1 MVRTGNIQEDQMAY
15 RYSARVAGIAV
26 VAAVIPLA
34 LAACSS
40 SSSSSTPAA
49 ASSAAG
55 GASSS
60 SPAAAAGKNYN
71 LELVVGTK
79 SDDFYVTMECG
90 AQAEAKAL
98 GVNLTVTGPADFSA
112 SEQAPIL
119 NAVAASKPDALIVA
133 PTDVKALNPELSRI
147 ASEGVK
153 VVFVDTTT
161 SDPSIAVSHITS
173 DNTGGGKLA
182 ADSLASQIGGK
193 GTVAVINVNPGI
205 STTDARIA
213 GFNAEM
219 KAKYPNITVL
229 PVQYDN
235 DSSSTAASQVEAD
248 IAAHPNL
255 SGVFATNVLS
265 AQGAATGVQHAG
277 ASGKVKVATFDAE
290 PQQITALK
298 SNTIQLAVAQSPYLE
313 GQDGVEQA
321 VNALSGKTVTDNIGT
336 PLVAITQQNVNSA
349 SVQKNIYV
357 SSC

>member
-1 MVRTGNIQEDQMAY
+1 MAH
-15 RYSARVAGIAV
+15 RKSVRVAGIAV
-26 VAAVIPLA
+26 AAVIPMA

-40 SSSSSTPAA
+40 GSSSSSTTGGSSAPSTA
-49 ASSAAG
+49 ASSAA
-55 GASSS
+55 
-60 SPAAAAGKNYN
+60 AAGKSYN
-71 LELVVGTK
+71 VELVVGTK

-90 AQAEAKAL
+90 AMAEAKAL

-112 SEQAPIL
+112 PEQAPIL

-133 PTDVKALNPELSRI
+133 PTDTKALNPELTRI
-147 ASEGVK
+147 ANEGVK

-161 SDPSIAVSHITS
+161 TDPSVAVSHITS

-182 ADSLASQIGGK
+182 ADSLATQIGGK

-213 GFNAEM
+213 GFTAEM

-229 PVQYDN
+229 GTQYDN
-235 DSSSTAASQVEAD
+235 DSSATAASQVEAD
-248 IAAHPNL
+248 ITAHPNL

-265 AQGAATGVQHAG
+265 AQGAATGIQHAG
-277 ASGKVKVATFDAE
+277 AAGKVKVATFDAE

-298 SNTIQLAVAQSPYLE
+298 SNTIQLAIAQSPYLE
-313 GQDGVEQA
+313 GQDGVQQA
-321 VNALSGKTVTDNIGT
+321 VNALSGKQVSANIGT

-357 SSC
+357 ASC

>member
-1 MVRTGNIQEDQMAY
+1 MAH
-15 RYSARVAGIAV
+15 RKSVRVAGIAV
-26 VAAVIPLA
+26 AAVIPIA

-40 SSSSSTPAA
+40 SSSGPAA
-49 ASSAAG
+49 ST
-55 GASSS
+55 GASSTS
-60 SPAAAAGKNYN
+60 GSAAAAGKSYN
-71 LELVVGTK
+71 VELVVGTK

-90 AQAEAKAL
+90 AMAEAKSL

-112 SEQAPIL
+112 PEQAPIL

-133 PTDVKALNPELSRI
+133 PTDTKALNPELSRI
-147 ASEGVK
+147 ANEGVK

-161 SDPSIAVSHITS
+161 TDPSVAVSHITS

-182 ADSLASQIGGK
+182 ADSLATQIGGK

-213 GFNAEM
+213 GFTAEM

-229 PVQYDN
+229 SVQYDN
-235 DSSSTAASQVEAD
+235 DSSATAASQVEAD

-265 AQGAATGVQHAG
+265 AQGAATGIQHAG
-277 ASGKVKVATFDAE
+277 ASGRVKVATFDAE

-298 SNTIQLAVAQSPYLE
+298 SNTIQLAIAQSPYLE

-321 VNALSGKTVTDNIGT
+321 VNALSGKTVTANIGT

-357 SSC
+357 ASC

>member
-1 MVRTGNIQEDQMAY
+1 MAH
-15 RYSARVAGIAV
+15 RKSVRVAGIAV
-26 VAAVIPLA
+26 AAVIPIA

-40 SSSSSTPAA
+40 GSSSSSTSPAA
-49 ASSAAG
+49 ST
-55 GASSS
+55 GASSTS
-60 SPAAAAGKNYN
+60 SSAAAAGKSYN
-71 LELVVGTK
+71 VELVVGTK

-90 AQAEAKAL
+90 AMAEAKSL

-112 SEQAPIL
+112 PEQAPIL

-133 PTDVKALNPELSRI
+133 PTDTKALNPELSRI
-147 ASEGVK
+147 ANEGVK

-161 SDPSIAVSHITS
+161 TDPSVAVSHITS

-182 ADSLASQIGGK
+182 ADSLAAQIGGK

-213 GFNAEM
+213 GFTAEM
-219 KAKYPNITVL
+219 KAKYPGITVL
-229 PVQYDN
+229 ATQYDN
-235 DSSSTAASQVEAD
+235 DSSATAASQVEAD
-248 IAAHPNL
+248 ITAHPNL

-265 AQGAATGVQHAG
+265 AQGAATGIQHAG
-277 ASGKVKVATFDAE
+277 ASGRVKVATFDAE

-298 SNTIQLAVAQSPYLE
+298 SNTIQLAIAQSPYLE

-321 VNALSGKTVTDNIGT
+321 VNALSGKPVSANIGT

-357 SSC
+357 ASC

>member
-1 MVRTGNIQEDQMAY
+1 MAH
-15 RYSARVAGIAV
+15 RKSVRVAGIAV
-26 VAAVIPLA
+26 AAVIPIA

-40 SSSSSTPAA
+40 SSSSSPAA
-49 ASSAAG
+49 STGGSST
-55 GASSS
+55 SSS
-60 SPAAAAGKNYN
+60 AAAAGKNYN
-71 LELVVGTK
+71 VELVVGTK

-90 AQAEAKAL
+90 AMAEAKTL

-112 SEQAPIL
+112 PEQAPIL

-133 PTDVKALNPELSRI
+133 PTDTKALNPELTRI
-147 ASEGVK
+147 ANEGVK
-153 VVFVDTTT
+153 EVFVDTTT
-161 SDPSIAVSHITS
+161 TDPSVAVSHITS

-182 ADSLASQIGGK
+182 ADSLAAQVGDK

-229 PVQYDN
+229 AVQYDN
-235 DSSSTAASQVEAD
+235 DSSATAASQVEAD
-248 IAAHPNL
+248 ITAHPNL

-265 AQGAATGVQHAG
+265 AQGAATGIQHAG

-298 SNTIQLAVAQSPYLE
+298 SNTIQLAIAQSPYLE

-321 VNALSGKTVTDNIGT
+321 VNALSGKPVSANIGT

-357 SSC
+357 ASC

>member
-1 MVRTGNIQEDQMAY
+1 MTHRK
-15 RYSARVAGIAV
+15 SARVAGLA

-40 SSSSSTPAA
+40 GSSSSSSTASGS
-49 ASSAAG
+49 ASSTGAPSGTAG
-55 GASSS
+55 
-60 SPAAAAGKNYN
+60 SPGAAGKNYN

-98 GVNLTVTGPADFSA
+98 GVSLTVTGPADFSA

-133 PTDVKALNPELSRI
+133 PTDTKALNPELTRI
-147 ASEGVK
+147 SAEGVK
-153 VVFVDTTT
+153 IVFVDTTT
-161 SDPSIAVSHITS
+161 TDPSVAVSQITS

-182 ADSLASQIGGK
+182 ADSLGSQVGGK

-213 GFNAEM
+213 GFDAEM
-219 KAKYPNITVL
+219 KARYPGVTVL
-229 PVQYDN
+229 GVQYDN
-235 DSSSTAASQVEAD
+235 DSSATAASQVEAD

-277 ASGKVKVATFDAE
+277 KSGAVKVATFDAE
-290 PQQITALK
+290 PQQVTALK

-321 VNALSGKTVTDNIGT
+321 VNALSGKTVTPAIGT
-336 PLVAITQQNVNSA
+336 PLVAITQANVNSP

>member
-1 MVRTGNIQEDQMAY
+1 MAH
-15 RYSARVAGIAV
+15 RKSVRVAGIAV
-26 VAAVIPLA
+26 AAVIPMA

-40 SSSSSTPAA
+40 GSSSSSG
-49 ASSAAG
+49 SSTT
-55 GASSS
+55 SSS
-60 SPAAAAGKNYN
+60 SAPGAATSSAAAAGKSYN
-71 LELVVGTK
+71 VELVVGTK

-90 AQAEAKAL
+90 AMAEAKTL

-112 SEQAPIL
+112 PEQAPIL

-133 PTDVKALNPELSRI
+133 PTDTKALNPELTRI
-147 ASEGVK
+147 ENEGVK

-161 SDPSIAVSHITS
+161 TDPSVAVSHITS

-182 ADSLASQIGGK
+182 ADSLAAQIGGK

-213 GFNAEM
+213 GFAAEM

-229 PVQYDN
+229 GTQYDN
-235 DSSSTAASQVEAD
+235 DSSATAASQVEAD
-248 IAAHPNL
+248 ITAHPNL

-265 AQGAATGVQHAG
+265 AQGAATGIQHAG
-277 ASGKVKVATFDAE
+277 AAGKVKVATFDAE

-298 SNTIQLAVAQSPYLE
+298 SNTIQLAIAQSPYLE

-321 VNALSGKTVTDNIGT
+321 VNALSGKPVSANIGT

-357 SSC
+357 ASC

>member
-1 MVRTGNIQEDQMAY
+1 MAH
-15 RYSARVAGIAV
+15 RKSVRVAGIAV
-26 VAAVIPLA
+26 AAVIPMA

-40 SSSSSTPAA
+40 GSSSSSTTSGTSAPSTA
-49 ASSAAG
+49 ASSAA
-55 GASSS
+55 
-60 SPAAAAGKNYN
+60 AAGKSYN
-71 LELVVGTK
+71 VELVVGTK

-90 AQAEAKAL
+90 AMAEAKTL
-98 GVNLTVTGPADFSA
+98 GVSLTVTGPADFSA
-112 SEQAPIL
+112 PEQAPIL

-133 PTDVKALNPELSRI
+133 PTDTKALNPELTRI
-147 ASEGVK
+147 ANEGVK

-161 SDPSIAVSHITS
+161 TDPSVAVSHITS

-182 ADSLASQIGGK
+182 ADSLATQIGGK

-213 GFNAEM
+213 GFTAEM

-229 PVQYDN
+229 GTQYDN
-235 DSSSTAASQVEAD
+235 DSSATAASQVEAD
-248 IAAHPNL
+248 ITAHPNL

-265 AQGAATGVQHAG
+265 AQGAATGIQHAG
-277 ASGKVKVATFDAE
+277 AAGKVKVATFDAE

-298 SNTIQLAVAQSPYLE
+298 SNTIQLAIAQSPYLE
-313 GQDGVEQA
+313 GQDGVQQA
-321 VNALSGKTVTDNIGT
+321 VNALSGKQVSANIGT

-357 SSC
+357 ASC

>member
-1 MVRTGNIQEDQMAY
+1 MAY
-15 RYSARVAGIAV
+15 RQSVRVAGIAV
-26 VAAVIPLA
+26 AAVIPIA

-40 SSSSSTPAA
+40 SSSSPSSGS
-49 ASSAAG
+49 ASSS
-55 GASSS
+55 GASSSS
-60 SPAAAAGKNYN
+60 SPAAAGKSYN

-90 AQAEAKAL
+90 AQAEAKTL

-112 SEQAPIL
+112 PEQAPIL

-133 PTDVKALNPELSRI
+133 PTDTKALNPELTRI
-147 ASEGVK
+147 ANEGVK
-153 VVFVDTTT
+153 IVFVDTTT
-161 SDPSIAVSHITS
+161 TDPSVAVSHITS

-182 ADSLASQIGGK
+182 ADSLATQIGGK

-213 GFNAEM
+213 GFTAEM

-229 PVQYDN
+229 ATQYDN
-235 DSSSTAASQVEAD
+235 DSSATAASQVEAD
-248 IAAHPNL
+248 ITAHPNL

-265 AQGAATGVQHAG
+265 AQGAATGIQHAG
-277 ASGKVKVATFDAE
+277 AAGRVKVATFDAE

-298 SNTIQLAVAQSPYLE
+298 SNTIQLAIAQSPYLE

-321 VNALSGKTVTDNIGT
+321 VNALSGKTVTANIGT
-336 PLVAITQQNVNSA
+336 PLVAIDQKNVNSA

-357 SSC
+357 ASC

>member
-1 MVRTGNIQEDQMAY
+1 MAH
-15 RYSARVAGIAV
+15 RQSVRVAAIAV
-26 VAAVIPLA
+26 ASVVPIA

-40 SSSSSTPAA
+40 GSSSSSSSAPA
-49 ASSAAG
+49 ASSSG
-55 GASSS
+55 T
-60 SPAAAAGKNYN
+60 AAAAGKNYN
-71 LELVVGTK
+71 LELIVGTK

-90 AQAEAKAL
+90 AMAEAKAL
-98 GVNLTVTGPADFSA
+98 GVTLTVNGPADFSA

-133 PTDVKALNPELSRI
+133 PTDTKALNPELSRI
-147 ASEGVK
+147 SAEGVK
-153 VVFVDTTT
+153 IVFVDTTT
-161 SDPSIAVSHITS
+161 TDPSIAVSHITS

-182 ADSLASQIGGK
+182 ADSLAAQIGGK
-193 GTVAVINVNPGI
+193 GTVAIIDVNPGI

-213 GFNAEM
+213 GFDAEV

-235 DSSSTAASQVEAD
+235 DSTATAASQIEGD

-255 SGVFATNVLS
+255 AGVFATNVLS
-265 AQGAATGVQHAG
+265 AQGVETGVQHAG
-277 ASGKVKVATFDAE
+277 ASGRVKVATFDAE
-290 PQQITALK
+290 PQQIAGLRA
-298 SNTIQLAVAQSPYLE
+298 NTIQLAVAQSPYLE

-321 VNALSGKTVTDNIGT
+321 VDALSGKTVTANIGT
-336 PLVAITQQNVNSA
+336 PLVAITRQNVNSP

>member
-1 MVRTGNIQEDQMAY
+1 MAH
-15 RYSARVAGIAV
+15 RHSVRVAGIAV
-26 VAAVIPLA
+26 AAAVVPIA

-40 SSSSSTPAA
+40 GSSSSSSSSAA
-49 ASSAAG
+49 AS
-55 GASSS
+55 GATSS
-60 SPAAAAGKNYN
+60 AAAAGKNYN

-90 AQAEAKAL
+90 AEAEAKAL
-98 GVNLTVTGPADFSA
+98 GVTLTVNGPADFSA

-119 NAVAASKPDALIVA
+119 NAVQVSKPDALIVA
-133 PTDVKALNPELSRI
+133 PTDTKALNPELSRI
-147 ASEGVK
+147 AAEGVK
-153 VVFVDTTT
+153 IVFVDTTT
-161 SDPSIAVSHITS
+161 TDPSVAVSHITS

-182 ADSLASQIGGK
+182 ADSLAAQIGGK
-193 GTVAVINVNPGI
+193 GTVALITVNPGI

-213 GFNAEM
+213 GFDAEI

-235 DSSSTAASQVEAD
+235 DSTATAASQIEGD

-265 AQGAATGVQHAG
+265 AQGVETGVQHAG
-277 ASGKVKVATFDAE
+277 ASGRVKVATFDAE
-290 PQQITALK
+290 PQQIAALK
-298 SNTIQLAVAQSPYLE
+298 AGTIQLAVAQSPYLE

-321 VNALSGKTVTDNIGT
+321 VDALSGKTVTANIGT
-336 PLVAITQQNVNSA
+336 PLVAITPQNVNSA

>member
-1 MVRTGNIQEDQMAY
+1 
-15 RYSARVAGIAV
+15 VAGIV
-26 VAAVIPLA
+26 VAAVIPIA

-40 SSSSSTPAA
+40 SSSTTPASSGTTSGGGSSST
-49 ASSAAG
+49 
-55 GASSS
+55 
-60 SPAAAAGKNYN
+60 AAAAGKNYN
-71 LELVVGTK
+71 LDLIVGTK

-90 AQAEAKAL
+90 AEAEAKAL
-98 GVNLTVTGPADFSA
+98 GVSLTVNGPADFSA

-119 NAVAASKPDALIVA
+119 NAVEASKPDALIVA
-133 PTDVKALNPELSRI
+133 PTDTKALNPELTRI
-147 ASEGVK
+147 SSGGTK

-161 SDPSIAVSHITS
+161 SDPSVAVSHITS

-182 ADSLASQIGGK
+182 ADSLASAIGGK
-193 GTVAVINVNPGI
+193 GTVAIIDVNPGI

-213 GFNAEM
+213 GFTAEM

-229 PVQYDN
+229 QTQYDN
-235 DSSSTAASQVEAD
+235 DSTATAASQVEGD
-248 IAAHPNL
+248 ISAHPNL

-277 ASGKVKVATFDAE
+277 ESSKVKVATFDAE
-290 PQQITALK
+290 PQQIAALK
-298 SNTIQLAVAQSPYLE
+298 SNTIQLAIAQSPYLE

-321 VNALSGKTVTDNIGT
+321 VNALSGKPVTANIGT
-336 PLVAITQQNVNSA
+336 PLVAITKANVNSP

>member
-1 MVRTGNIQEDQMAY
+1 MAY
-15 RYSARVAGIAV
+15 RQSVRVAGIAV
-26 VAAVIPLA
+26 AAVIPIA

-40 SSSSSTPAA
+40 SSTSSATSPSSAG
-49 ASSAAG
+49 ASSA
-55 GASSS
+55 GASSAGASSGS
-60 SPAAAAGKNYN
+60 SPAAAGKNYN

-90 AQAEAKAL
+90 AQAEAKTL
-98 GVNLTVTGPADFSA
+98 GVNLTVNGPADFSA
-112 SEQAPIL
+112 PEQAPIL

-133 PTDVKALNPELSRI
+133 PTDTKALNPELTRI
-147 ASEGVK
+147 ANEGVK

-161 SDPSIAVSHITS
+161 TDPSVAVSHITS

-182 ADSLASQIGGK
+182 ADSLATQIGGK

-229 PVQYDN
+229 AVQYDN
-235 DSSSTAASQVEAD
+235 DSSATAASQVEAD
-248 IAAHPNL
+248 ITAHPNL

-265 AQGAATGVQHAG
+265 AQGAATGIQHAG
-277 ASGKVKVATFDAE
+277 AAGKVKVATFDAE

-298 SNTIQLAVAQSPYLE
+298 SNTIQLAIAQSPYLE

-321 VNALSGKTVTDNIGT
+321 VNALSGKTVTANIGT
-336 PLVAITQQNVNSA
+336 PLVAIDQKNVNSA

-357 SSC
+357 ASC

>member
-1 MVRTGNIQEDQMAY
+1 MAH
-15 RYSARVAGIAV
+15 RHSVRVAGFA
-26 VAAVIPLA
+26 VAAVIPIA

-40 SSSSSTPAA
+40 GSSSSSSSSSGGAA
-49 ASSAAG
+49 ASG
-55 GASSS
+55 GASSG
-60 SPAAAAGKNYN
+60 AAAAGKSYN

-90 AQAEAKAL
+90 AQAEAKKL

-133 PTDVKALNPELSRI
+133 PTDTKALNPELSRI
-147 ASEGVK
+147 AAEGVK
-153 VVFVDTTT
+153 IVFVDTTT
-161 SDPSIAVSHITS
+161 TDPSVAVSHITS

-182 ADSLASQIGGK
+182 ADSLAAQIGGK

-229 PVQYDN
+229 GVQYDN
-235 DSSSTAASQVEAD
+235 DSSATAASQVEAD

-255 SGVFATNVLS
+255 AGVFATNVLS
-265 AQGAATGVQHAG
+265 AQGAATGVQHANAAG
-277 ASGKVKVATFDAE
+277 RVKVATFDAE

-321 VNALSGKTVTDNIGT
+321 VNALSGKPVTANIGT
-336 PLVAITQQNVNSA
+336 PLVAITQKNVDSP

>member
-1 MVRTGNIQEDQMAY
+1 M
-15 RYSARVAGIAV
+15 
-26 VAAVIPLA
+26 AAVIPIA

-40 SSSSSTPAA
+40 STTSSGGSS
-49 ASSAAG
+49 ASSPAG
-55 GASSS
+55 GGSSS
-60 SPAAAAGKNYN
+60 SPAAAGKSYN

-90 AQAEAKAL
+90 AMAEAKAL

-112 SEQAPIL
+112 PEQLPIL

-133 PTDVKALNPELSRI
+133 PTDVTALNPELSRI
-147 ASEGVK
+147 SQEGVK

-161 SDPSIAVSHITS
+161 SDPSVAVSHITS

-182 ADSLASQIGGK
+182 ADALATQVGGK
-193 GTVAVINVNPGI
+193 GTVAVINVKPGI

-235 DSSSTAASQVEAD
+235 DSPATAASQVEAD

-290 PQQITALK
+290 PQQIQALK
-298 SNTIQLAVAQSPYLE
+298 SNTIQLAIAQSPYQE

-321 VNALSGKTVTDNIGT
+321 VNALSGKQVTENIGT
-336 PLVAITQQNVNSA
+336 PLVAIDQKNVNSA

-357 SSC
+357 ASC

>member
-1 MVRTGNIQEDQMAY
+1 MAH
-15 RYSARVAGIAV
+15 RKSVRVAGIAV
-26 VAAVIPLA
+26 AAVIPMA

-40 SSSSSTPAA
+40 GSSSSSSSSATSSSAPSTA
-49 ASSAAG
+49 ASSAA
-55 GASSS
+55 
-60 SPAAAAGKNYN
+60 AAGKSYN
-71 LELVVGTK
+71 VELVVGTK

-90 AQAEAKAL
+90 AMAEAKTL

-112 SEQAPIL
+112 PEQAPIL

-133 PTDVKALNPELSRI
+133 PTDTKALNPELTRI
-147 ASEGVK
+147 ENEGVK

-161 SDPSIAVSHITS
+161 TDPSVAVSHITS

-182 ADSLASQIGGK
+182 ADSLAAQIGGK

-213 GFNAEM
+213 GFTAEM

-229 PVQYDN
+229 GTQYDN
-235 DSSSTAASQVEAD
+235 DSSATAASQVEAD
-248 IAAHPNL
+248 ITAHPNL

-265 AQGAATGVQHAG
+265 AQGAATGIQHAG
-277 ASGKVKVATFDAE
+277 AAGKVKVATFDAE

-298 SNTIQLAVAQSPYLE
+298 SNTIQLAIAQSPYLE

-321 VNALSGKTVTDNIGT
+321 VNALSGKPVSANIGT

-357 SSC
+357 ASC

>member
-1 MVRTGNIQEDQMAY
+1 MAH
-15 RYSARVAGIAV
+15 RKSVRVAGITA
-26 VAAVIPLA
+26 AAVIPIV

-40 SSSSSTPAA
+40 GSSSSSTTSSSSAPSTA
-49 ASSAAG
+49 ASSAA
-55 GASSS
+55 
-60 SPAAAAGKNYN
+60 AAGKSYN
-71 LELVVGTK
+71 VELVVGTK

-90 AQAEAKAL
+90 AMAEAKTL

-112 SEQAPIL
+112 PEQAPIL

-133 PTDVKALNPELSRI
+133 PTDTKALNPELTRI
-147 ASEGVK
+147 ANEGVK

-161 SDPSIAVSHITS
+161 TAPSVAVSHITS

-182 ADSLASQIGGK
+182 ADSLATQIGGK

-213 GFNAEM
+213 GFTAEM

-229 PVQYDN
+229 GTQYDN
-235 DSSSTAASQVEAD
+235 DSSATAASQVEAD
-248 IAAHPNL
+248 ITAHPNL

-265 AQGAATGVQHAG
+265 AQGAATGIQHAG
-277 ASGKVKVATFDAE
+277 AAGKVKVATFDAE

-298 SNTIQLAVAQSPYLE
+298 SNTIQLAIAQSPYLE

-321 VNALSGKTVTDNIGT
+321 VNALSGKQVSANIGT

-357 SSC
+357 ASC

>member
-1 MVRTGNIQEDQMAY
+1 MAY
-15 RYSARVAGIAV
+15 RYSVRVAGIT

-40 SSSSSTPAA
+40 SSSSSSSTP
-49 ASSAAG
+49 STSAATG
-55 GASSS
+55 SATAS
-60 SPAAAAGKNYN
+60 SPAAAGKAYN
-71 LELVVGTK
+71 VELVVGTK

-98 GVNLTVTGPADFSA
+98 GVNLTVTGPADFSP

-147 ASEGVK
+147 ANEGVK

-161 SDPSIAVSHITS
+161 TDPSIAVSHITS

-229 PVQYDN
+229 GVQYDN

-298 SNTIQLAVAQSPYLE
+298 ANTIQLAVAQSPYLE

-321 VNALSGKTVTDNIGT
+321 VNALSGKPVTNNIGT
-336 PLVAITQQNVNSA
+336 PLVAITQQNVNSP

-357 SSC
+357 ASC